1 MANYTTVADGNGDF
15 AVSFP
20 VSYTGGEKITV
31 TSEKNA
37 ATKSIEIY
45 APSTPTGGGGVIQF
59 AGNLTNFPDNVG
71 GVTVTGING
80 PIKTQAFAAY
90 YAGHI
95 WKKATS
101 LVIGSGVTTIG
112 TLAFTNWS
120 AATSLTIPN
129 SVTTI
134 SDYCFSGWS
143 LMTTLNLG
151 TGLTTIGPGAFHNC
165 TALTSI
171 TIPNS
176 VTSVGNEA
184 FYSCISATFI
194 QIGSGVTSI
203 GSNAFYTAATACNEM
218 RCLPTT
224 PPSIFINTL
233 TNLKSTCVIKVP
245 AASLTA
251 YQAAANWSA
260 HASKMVGV

>member
-1 MANYTTVADGNGDF
+1 MATYTGTADAGGNFTIGFGGNNYTSAQKVTVTASKDGN
-15 AVSFP
+15 S
-20 VSYTGGEKITV
+20 
-31 TSEKNA
+31 
-37 ATKSIEIY
+37 KSVELY
-45 APSTPTGGGGVIQF
+45 APANTSGGGVIQF
-59 AGNLTNFPDNVG
+59 SGTMTNFPDNVG

-101 LVIGSGVTTIG
+101 LTIGSGVTTLG
-112 TLAFTNWS
+112 TYAFAAWS
-120 AATSLTIPN
+120 AATTLTLPN
-129 SVTTI
+129 SVTSI
-134 SDYCFSGWS
+134 GDSSFSSWTA
-143 LMTTLNLG
+143 LTTLNLG
-151 TGLTTIGPGAFHNC
+151 TGLQTIGQNAFANC

-176 VTSVGNEA
+176 VTTIANQA
-184 FYSCISATFI
+184 FYNCSAVTFI

-203 GSNAFYTAATACNEM
+203 GGNAFYNATACNEM
-218 RCLPTT
+218 RCLPLT
-224 PPSIFINTL
+224 PPSISINTL

-245 AASLTA
+245 AASLSA

>member
-1 MANYTTVADGNGDF
+1 MATYTGTADAGGNFTIGFGGNNYTSAQKVTVTASKDGN
-15 AVSFP
+15 S
-20 VSYTGGEKITV
+20 
-31 TSEKNA
+31 
-37 ATKSIEIY
+37 KSVQLY
-45 APSTPTGGGGVIQF
+45 APADTSGGGGVIQF

-101 LVIGSGVTTIG
+101 LTIGSGVTTIG
-112 TLAFTNWS
+112 TFAFAAWS
-120 AATSLTIPN
+120 AATSLTLPN
-129 SVTTI
+129 TVTAI
-134 SDYCFSGWS
+134 SDYAFNTWS
-143 LMTTLNLG
+143 ALTTLNL
-151 TGLTTIGPGAFHNC
+151 TSGLQTIGQNAFTNC

-176 VTSVGNEA
+176 VTSIGNEA
-184 FYSCISATFI
+184 FYNCSAVTFI

-203 GSNAFYTAATACNEM
+203 DGNAFYNATACNEM
-218 RCLPTT
+218 RCLPLT
-224 PPSIFINTL
+224 PPSILVNTL

-245 AASLTA
+245 AASLSA
-251 YQAAANWSA
+251 YQTAANWSA

>member
-45 APSTPTGGGGVIQF
+45 APSTPTGGGVIQF

-90 YAGHI
+90 YAEHI

-101 LVIGSGVTTIG
+101 LTIGSGVTTLG
-112 TLAFTNWS
+112 TYAFSDWS
-120 AATSLTIPN
+120 VATSLTLPN
-129 SVTTI
+129 SVTSI
-134 SDYCFSGWS
+134 SDYAFSGWL
-143 LMTTLNLG
+143 LMNTLNLG
-151 TGLTTIGPGAFHNC
+151 TGVTTIGQYAFTNC
-165 TALTSI
+165 RAVTSI
-171 TIPNS
+171 TIPNA
-176 VTSVGNEA
+176 VTTIGLGA
-184 FYSCISATFI
+184 FYDCKAATYI
-194 QIGSGVTSI
+194 QIGSAVTSI
-203 GSNAFYTAATACNEM
+203 GANVFYNATACNEM
-218 RCLPTT
+218 RCLSLT
-224 PPSIFINTL
+224 PPSILVNTL

-245 AASLTA
+245 AASLSA